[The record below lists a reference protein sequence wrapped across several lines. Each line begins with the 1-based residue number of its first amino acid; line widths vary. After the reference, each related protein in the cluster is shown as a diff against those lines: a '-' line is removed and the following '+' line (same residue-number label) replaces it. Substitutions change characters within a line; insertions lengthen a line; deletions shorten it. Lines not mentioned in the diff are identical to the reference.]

1 MALNTTFNS
10 GAVLTATQMNNLP
23 WGVAGLQ
30 TLTTTFTTS
39 PTHTNP
45 QANGMTLTI
54 TEVAGRSYKITANS
68 NIYPSGG
75 LQGVNM
81 AIVRGSTQLK
91 QGNFAPVVMDAGN
104 AFPVLFSFIYT
115 ATTSGSAT
123 YTTRIWAASANTAV
137 ADYGDASFPRQFS
150 IEDIGS
156 S

>member
-1 MALNTTFNS
+1 MAINTTFTS

-30 TLTTTFTTS
+30 TLTSIFTTS

-54 TEVAGRSYKITANS
+54 TEVSGRRYKITANS

-91 QGNFAPVVMDAGN
+91 QGNFAPAVMDASN

-137 ADYGDASFPRQFS
+137 SDYADASFPRQFS
-150 IEDIGS
+150 IEDLGPS
-156 S
+156 

>member
-1 MALNTTFNS
+1 MAINTPSTA
-10 GAVLTATQMNNLP
+10 GQVLTSSYVNALP
-23 WGVAGLQ
+23 FGLAGLQ
-30 TLTTTFTTS
+30 TLTTVFTTS

-54 TEVAGRSYKITANS
+54 TEVSGRRYKITANS

-81 AIVRGSTQLK
+81 SIVRAGTPLK
-91 QGNFAPVVMDAGN
+91 QGNFAPAVMDAGN

-137 ADYGDASFPRQFS
+137 SDYADATFPRQFS
-150 IEDIGS
+150 IEDLGPA
-156 S
+156 